1 MAIHCNVTA
10 VKQESSDEDSSD
22 GDEFIAPTRKVQKQ
36 GSRTTAGGSSR
47 PKAANGQGSKGASE
61 AAATAQPARAQRP
74 ASGSSRPSSREG
86 SQAAGPSRPASGG
99 ANRSGGASKPTSGG
113 AGTAAGDR
121 PAAKPSR
128 PLVASTTKV
137 SL

>member
-1 MAIHCNVTA
+1 MTA
-10 VKQESSDEDSSD
+10 VKQESSSEDSD

-36 GSRTTAGGSSR
+36 GSGTTASSSR
-47 PKAANGQGSKGASE
+47 PKAATGQGSKGASE
-61 AAATAQPARAQRP
+61 AAAASQPARAQRP
-74 ASGSSRPSSREG
+74 APGSNRPSSREG

-99 ANRSGGASKPTSGG
+99 VNRSGGGSQPTSNG
-113 AGTAAGDR
+113 AGTAAAGDR